1 MRELKAE
8 NDKKQKKDAE
18 KKKAKRTSMARA
30 TAMETPKAANTEEED
45 MGVVGAEADDAEA
58 EFIRT
63 VCEKEVLYGGSL
75 LAAMCPLI
83 SSICSNPSKFP
94 DPDLRASAS
103 LALSKFMLVS
113 SEFCEQNLQLV
124 SLNDGIL
131 FLAIK
136 FLFLFQLFT
145 VLERSVEP
153 VIRANLIIALGDMSF
168 R

>member
-1 MRELKAE
+1 MNFLDVNVFNELKSRNHMRELKAE
-8 NDKKQKKDAE
+8 NDKKQKEDAK

-30 TAMETPKAANTEEED
+30 TALETPKAANTEDED

-94 DPDLRASAS
+94 DPNLRASAS

-124 SLNDGIL
+124 SRTNP
-131 FLAIK
+131 A
-136 FLFLFQLFT
+136 
-145 VLERSVEP
+145 
-153 VIRANLIIALGDMSF
+153 
-168 R
+168 

>member
-1 MRELKAE
+1 
-8 NDKKQKKDAE
+8 
-18 KKKAKRTSMARA
+18 MARA
-30 TAMETPKAANTEEED
+30 TAMETPKAANTEDED

-124 SLNDGIL
+124 GMNTDKICK
-131 FLAIK
+131 I
-136 FLFLFQLFT
+136 
-145 VLERSVEP
+145 
-153 VIRANLIIALGDMSF
+153 
-168 R
+168 